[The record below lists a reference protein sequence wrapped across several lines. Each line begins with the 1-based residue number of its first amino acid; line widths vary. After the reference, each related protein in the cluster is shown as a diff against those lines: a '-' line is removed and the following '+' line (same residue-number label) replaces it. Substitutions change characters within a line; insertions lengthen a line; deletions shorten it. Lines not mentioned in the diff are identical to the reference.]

1 MPINLDNTE
10 EAFEQLKGLM
20 TSRILGYTR
29 RVSFFLFFFF
39 NTKYTDSVEDFA
51 TFSHLLSKSFISE
64 EGVP

>member
-29 RVSFFLFFFF
+29 RVSFFFFFF

-51 TFSHLLSKSFISE
+51 TFSHLLSKSFTSG